1 MGNKRKDFSA
11 IELSSVIE
19 KKQKE
24 ASKVFETA
32 EGVSIPKTASAPK
45 EPLSHL
51 EFSAGIP
58 PFLRGPYSTMYVRR
72 PWTIRQYAG
81 FSSAEESNAFYL
93 KNLAMGQKGLSV
105 AFDLPTHR
113 GYDSDHE
120 RVQGDVGKAGVA
132 IDSVEDMKLLFN
144 QIPLDAMSVS
154 MTMNGA
160 VLPIMAFYIVA
171 AEEQGV
177 CPEHLSGT
185 IQNDILKEFMV
196 RNTYVYPPAPS
207 IKIVSEIFKYTSKK
221 MPKFNSISISGYHMQ
236 EAGATADIELAYTLA
251 DGLEYIKTG
260 LKAGLTIDE
269 FAPRLSFF
277 WGIGMNHFMEIAKM
291 RAARMLWAKLVKQ
304 FNPKNEKSLAL
315 RTHCQTSGWSL
326 TAQVPFNNVARTTI
340 EAMAAVFGGTQSLHT
355 NALDE
360 AIAFGKLVE
369 RDMRSKLDIHPDD
382 QSALS
387 VRNMAEVSKGVDVF
401 MIALFFIV
409 IFIGSGTLIAGIIG
423 ISNIMI
429 FVIKERTKEFG
440 IRKAL
445 GAKPSSI
452 VGMVVQE
459 SVLITTIAGY
469 LGLTL
474 GTYVLSLIGNSLEKD
489 YFIKDPSV
497 SQGLVVGAT
506 FVLIISGLIAALVPA
521 RKASQIKPVVALRAD

>member
-1 MGNKRKDFSA
+1 MFDLDRWREIFQSINKNKLRSIMSGFTVAFAILLFTLLFGVVSGLKNTFEGAFVDNAVNSMIVRVWKTTKPFNGLQSGRRIQLKNPDYNYIAEKYDSKIDLMTARIFKNFSISYKNKQDNYSITA
-11 IELSSVIE
+11 VHPDHQFLE
-19 KKQKE
+19 KTIITEGRYINQLDINE
-24 ASKVFETA
+24 SSKVIVIGRLVKSDLF
-32 EGVSIPKTASAPK
+32 
-45 EPLSHL
+45 
-51 EFSAGIP
+51 
-58 PFLRGPYSTMYVRR
+58 
-72 PWTIRQYAG
+72 
-81 FSSAEESNAFYL
+81 
-93 KNLAMGQKGLSV
+93 GQKPALGKRVNVGGISYKV
-105 AFDLPTHR
+105 IGIF
-113 GYDSDHE
+113 SDDGGDNEE
-120 RVQGDVGKAGVA
+120 RISYIPVTTAQ
-132 IDSVEDMKLLFN
+132 KLYGNNDYLN
-144 QIPLDAMSVS
+144 QIR
-154 MTMNGA
+154 
-160 VLPIMAFYIVA
+160 I
-171 AEEQGV
+171 
-177 CPEHLSGT
+177 
-185 IQNDILKEFMV
+185 
-196 RNTYVYPPAPS
+196 
-207 IKIVSEIFKYTSKK
+207 
-221 MPKFNSISISGYHMQ
+221 GY
-236 EAGATADIELAYTLA
+236 
-251 DGLEYIKTG
+251 
-260 LKAGLTIDE
+260 
-269 FAPRLSFF
+269 
-277 WGIGMNHFMEIAKM
+277 
-291 RAARMLWAKLVKQ
+291 
-304 FNPKNEKSLAL
+304 NEDL
-315 RTHCQTSGWSL
+315 
-326 TAQVPFNNVARTTI
+326 N
-340 EAMAAVFGGTQSLHT
+340 
-355 NALDE
+355 LDE

>member
-1 MGNKRKDFSA
+1 MFDLDRWREIFQSINKNKLRSIMSGFTVAFAILLFTLLFGVVSGLKNTFEGAFIDNAVNSMIVRVWKTTKPFNGLQSGRRIQLKNPDYDYIAEKYDSKIDLMTARIFKNFSISHKNKQDNYSITA
-11 IELSSVIE
+11 VHPDHQFLE
-19 KKQKE
+19 KTIITEGRYINQLDINE
-24 ASKVFETA
+24 SSKVIVIGRLVKSDLF
-32 EGVSIPKTASAPK
+32 
-45 EPLSHL
+45 
-51 EFSAGIP
+51 
-58 PFLRGPYSTMYVRR
+58 
-72 PWTIRQYAG
+72 
-81 FSSAEESNAFYL
+81 
-93 KNLAMGQKGLSV
+93 GQKPALGKRVNVGGISYKV
-105 AFDLPTHR
+105 IGIF
-113 GYDSDHE
+113 SDDGGDNEE
-120 RVQGDVGKAGVA
+120 RISYIPVTTAQ
-132 IDSVEDMKLLFN
+132 KLYGNNDYLN
-144 QIPLDAMSVS
+144 QIR
-154 MTMNGA
+154 
-160 VLPIMAFYIVA
+160 I
-171 AEEQGV
+171 
-177 CPEHLSGT
+177 
-185 IQNDILKEFMV
+185 
-196 RNTYVYPPAPS
+196 
-207 IKIVSEIFKYTSKK
+207 
-221 MPKFNSISISGYHMQ
+221 GY
-236 EAGATADIELAYTLA
+236 
-251 DGLEYIKTG
+251 
-260 LKAGLTIDE
+260 
-269 FAPRLSFF
+269 
-277 WGIGMNHFMEIAKM
+277 
-291 RAARMLWAKLVKQ
+291 
-304 FNPKNEKSLAL
+304 NEDL
-315 RTHCQTSGWSL
+315 
-326 TAQVPFNNVARTTI
+326 N
-340 EAMAAVFGGTQSLHT
+340 
-355 NALDE
+355 LDE

>member
-1 MGNKRKDFSA
+1 MFDLDRWREIFQSINKNKLRSIMSGFTVAFAILLFTLLFGVVSGLKNTFEGAFVDNAVNSMIVRVWKTTKPFNGLQSGRRIQLKNPDYDYIAEKYDSKIDLMTARIFKNFSISYKNKQDNYSITA
-11 IELSSVIE
+11 VHPDHQFLE
-19 KKQKE
+19 KTIITEGRYINQLDINE
-24 ASKVFETA
+24 SSKVIVIGRLVKSDLF
-32 EGVSIPKTASAPK
+32 
-45 EPLSHL
+45 
-51 EFSAGIP
+51 
-58 PFLRGPYSTMYVRR
+58 
-72 PWTIRQYAG
+72 
-81 FSSAEESNAFYL
+81 
-93 KNLAMGQKGLSV
+93 GQKPALGKRVNVGGISYKV
-105 AFDLPTHR
+105 IGIF
-113 GYDSDHE
+113 SDDGGDNEE
-120 RVQGDVGKAGVA
+120 RISYIPVTTAQ
-132 IDSVEDMKLLFN
+132 KLYGNNDYLN
-144 QIPLDAMSVS
+144 QIR
-154 MTMNGA
+154 
-160 VLPIMAFYIVA
+160 I
-171 AEEQGV
+171 
-177 CPEHLSGT
+177 
-185 IQNDILKEFMV
+185 
-196 RNTYVYPPAPS
+196 
-207 IKIVSEIFKYTSKK
+207 
-221 MPKFNSISISGYHMQ
+221 GY
-236 EAGATADIELAYTLA
+236 
-251 DGLEYIKTG
+251 
-260 LKAGLTIDE
+260 
-269 FAPRLSFF
+269 
-277 WGIGMNHFMEIAKM
+277 
-291 RAARMLWAKLVKQ
+291 
-304 FNPKNEKSLAL
+304 NEDL
-315 RTHCQTSGWSL
+315 
-326 TAQVPFNNVARTTI
+326 N
-340 EAMAAVFGGTQSLHT
+340 
-355 NALDE
+355 LDE

>member
-1 MGNKRKDFSA
+1 MFDLDRWREIFQSINKNKLRSIMSGFTVAFAILLFTLLFGVVSGLKNTFEGAFVDNAVNSMIVRVWKTTKPFNGLQSGRRIQLKNPDYNYIAEKYDSKIDLMTARIFKNFSISHKNKQDNYSITA
-11 IELSSVIE
+11 VHPDHQFLE
-19 KKQKE
+19 KTIITEGRYINQLDINE
-24 ASKVFETA
+24 SSKVIVIGRLVKSDLFGEKPALGKRVNVGGISYKVIGIFSDDGGDNEERISYIPVTTA
-32 EGVSIPKTASAPK
+32 QKLYG
-45 EPLSHL
+45 
-51 EFSAGIP
+51 
-58 PFLRGPYSTMYVRR
+58 
-72 PWTIRQYAG
+72 
-81 FSSAEESNAFYL
+81 NNDYL
-93 KNLAMGQKGLSV
+93 
-105 AFDLPTHR
+105 
-113 GYDSDHE
+113 
-120 RVQGDVGKAGVA
+120 
-132 IDSVEDMKLLFN
+132 N
-144 QIPLDAMSVS
+144 QIR
-154 MTMNGA
+154 
-160 VLPIMAFYIVA
+160 I
-171 AEEQGV
+171 
-177 CPEHLSGT
+177 
-185 IQNDILKEFMV
+185 
-196 RNTYVYPPAPS
+196 
-207 IKIVSEIFKYTSKK
+207 
-221 MPKFNSISISGYHMQ
+221 GY
-236 EAGATADIELAYTLA
+236 
-251 DGLEYIKTG
+251 
-260 LKAGLTIDE
+260 
-269 FAPRLSFF
+269 
-277 WGIGMNHFMEIAKM
+277 
-291 RAARMLWAKLVKQ
+291 
-304 FNPKNEKSLAL
+304 NEDL
-315 RTHCQTSGWSL
+315 
-326 TAQVPFNNVARTTI
+326 N
-340 EAMAAVFGGTQSLHT
+340 
-355 NALDE
+355 LDE